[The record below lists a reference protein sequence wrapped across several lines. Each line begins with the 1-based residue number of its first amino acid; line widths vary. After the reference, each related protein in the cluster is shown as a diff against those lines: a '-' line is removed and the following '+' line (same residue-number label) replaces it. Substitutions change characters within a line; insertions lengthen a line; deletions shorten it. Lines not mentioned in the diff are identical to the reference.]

1 MVAPWGPSGGRRLA
15 SGRRSDDALP
25 GLYRALQH
33 QVASGHVRRQPSRS
47 VGLSQ
52 CCADSRATTGQV
64 RVSASIVHFY
74 ELGNTRQVCLALGS
88 GGRGNRNADMQNKQN
103 KQEVSD
109 SRGHGYTGLGSP
121 ANPSYPIFA
130 CRLDQKFQR
139 AVRQTQKHRHE
150 HNTTH
155 ALNN

>member
-1 MVAPWGPSGGRRLA
+1 MVAPWGPGGGRRLA

-64 RVSASIVHFY
+64 RVSAGIVHFY

-88 GGRGNRNADMQNKQN
+88 AGRGNRNGDMQNKQN
-103 KQEVSD
+103 KQETSD
-109 SRGHGYTGLGSP
+109 SRGHGYTGLGPQQPRHTRSSP
-121 ANPSYPIFA
+121 AGLIRNFSAPYAKPKNIVMSTIQP
-130 CRLDQKFQR
+130 
-139 AVRQTQKHRHE
+139 
-150 HNTTH
+150 TH
-155 ALNN
+155 